1 MTCGQKQLWRG
12 GTGKLSRPQGIGR
25 SAVHVCAGVMEA
37 GGQRWALC
45 PCIICQEPQESE
57 QSLQLLYWPLF
68 QVTHKQ
74 CHRCSGNLSQ
84 PSLSPAALSTPQA
97 GCRPLAI
104 GLILS
109 ITPSNGKANRV
120 AWTDPPCCHHGTQAS
135 GWLFTPH
142 QLTCPSWVAMVT
154 DCSPQRA

>member
-1 MTCGQKQLWRG
+1 MNRALPGPGRRRCEDVHIVTCGQKQLWRG
-12 GTGKLSRPQGIGR
+12 GTGKLSRPQGVGR
-25 SAVHVCAGVMEA
+25 SAGYVCAGVMEA

-120 AWTDPPCCHHGTQAS
+120 ALTDPPCCHHGTQAS
-135 GWLFTPH
+135 G
-142 QLTCPSWVAMVT
+142 
-154 DCSPQRA
+154 